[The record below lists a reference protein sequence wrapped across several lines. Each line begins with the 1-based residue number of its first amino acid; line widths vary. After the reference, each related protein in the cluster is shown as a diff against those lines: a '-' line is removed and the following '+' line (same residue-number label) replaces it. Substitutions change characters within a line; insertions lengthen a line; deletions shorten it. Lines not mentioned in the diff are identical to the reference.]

1 MVEIR
6 SAMALID
13 TEEAAKRLARVILSD
28 IALYSRERPQPG
40 ENPAAQIEEGRRLF
54 GSRVTPAFLPLFDAV
69 LADRRAANGKT
80 PVEVEMSSVPASPLA
95 EPIAVVRSPADN
107 SPTPRPIVDTRGGE
121 RLPVAPVP
129 FDFSVPAALATAAPA
144 ALATVAPAAVPA
156 AAPAALATV
165 APAKPFAVVAGEPEA
180 PVPVLTSRISVPR
193 LLALMAVVVAAFVFL
208 IRFAR

>member
-144 ALATVAPAAVPA
+144 ALATVAPA
-156 AAPAALATV
+156 
-165 APAKPFAVVAGEPEA
+165 KPFAVVAGEPEA